1 MKINKMG
8 TVVSKLS
15 IFIAHQVLEANT
27 DEERRQVIFSV
38 SRITELEIEL
48 AQTKKVKNK
57 EKGSSFFQKLKQSYA
72 ENADLQT
79 EITILKLP
87 VKRKEKPQEGFYW
100 DYEDEFLQ
108 L

>member
-57 EKGSSFFQKLKQSYA
+57 EKGSSFF
-72 ENADLQT
+72 
-79 EITILKLP
+79 
-87 VKRKEKPQEGFYW
+87 
-100 DYEDEFLQ
+100 
-108 L
+108 